1 VNCDERG
8 RVTYMNR
15 AAREMLAL
23 ARSPE
28 IGVGK
33 ALETL
38 LDRSNQ
44 ELLEAF
50 HTALKGAGG
59 PGGREREFPRPPA
72 EVEWTKEGRRHW
84 LGVSSSPLVDGEGRV
99 IGTTFLLADLTL
111 IKRLQEEMVVK
122 GRLATLGEVSA
133 GIAHE
138 FRNSL
143 GAITGFAALL
153 KKKTSPDDPRRE
165 VVEGIVGEANLLES
179 TVSQFLK
186 FASPEPLRLAP
197 ARLNDLVSE
206 CSQAASER
214 CRQAGVKLEA
224 RLAPEVGEVSLDAAM
239 FKRAILNLIL
249 NGIEAMPGK
258 EAGGDGGTLT
268 VETRRDPDGVSL
280 TVTDTGCGIP
290 KASLDRVFTPFFTTK
305 EKGSGMGLAIVQ
317 KIVVSHGG
325 RISLESEGPGEGR
338 GTAVKIHLPGQG

>member
-1 VNCDERG
+1 
-8 RVTYMNR
+8 
-15 AAREMLAL
+15 
-23 ARSPE
+23 
-28 IGVGK
+28 
-33 ALETL
+33 
-38 LDRSNQ
+38 
-44 ELLEAF
+44 
-50 HTALKGAGG
+50 
-59 PGGREREFPRPPA
+59 
-72 EVEWTKEGRRHW
+72 VEWTKEGRRHW

-197 ARLNDLVSE
+197 VRLNDLVSE